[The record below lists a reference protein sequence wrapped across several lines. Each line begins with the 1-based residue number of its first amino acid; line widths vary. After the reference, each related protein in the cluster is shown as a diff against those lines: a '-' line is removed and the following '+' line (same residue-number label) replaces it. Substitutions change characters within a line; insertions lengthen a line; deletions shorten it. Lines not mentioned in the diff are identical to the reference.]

1 MAVVKKKVP
10 DKKKVELVEKFSSGP
25 TYKGPRVEVELPWGH
40 NDYTIVIAPW
50 KQEDINS
57 RSTVKTGTPLF
68 VVTRLDDDGDE
79 VWRPIGYA
87 LLKTTIKE
95 YYVREG
101 RYEWR
106 EFDYSG
112 IGLVV
117 AQIWAC
123 ATVPDHPLVMR
134 DLARR
139 TKSSQYEK
147 VREALKQRFQIF
159 GGVGEWWRSGRM
171 KELKIFDGE
180 PVKAKR
186 RKKWA

>member
-25 TYKGPRVEVELPWGH
+25 TYKGPRVEVVFPWSH
-40 NDYTIVIAPW
+40 VEYTIIIEPW
-50 KQEDINS
+50 KQKDIDA
-57 RSTVKTGTPLF
+57 RDTVKTGTPLF
-68 VVTRLDDDGDE
+68 VVTRLDGDGYPY
-79 VWRPIGYA
+79 RSTGYA

-95 YYVREG
+95 YSIREG
-101 RYEWR
+101 RHDWR
-106 EFDYSG
+106 EPDLTS
-112 IGLVV
+112 IGNVV
-117 AQIWAC
+117 AQVWVC

-180 PVKAKR
+180 PVKARR